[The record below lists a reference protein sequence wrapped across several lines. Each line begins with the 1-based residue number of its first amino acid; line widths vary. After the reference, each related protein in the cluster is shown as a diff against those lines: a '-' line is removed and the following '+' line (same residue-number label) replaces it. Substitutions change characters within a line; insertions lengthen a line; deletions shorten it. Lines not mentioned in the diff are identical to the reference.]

1 MTRRSI
7 LITGCSSGI
16 GLACARALNARG
28 WRVLATARNGEDIQR
43 LIEEEGVE
51 ALPLEL
57 SDPASVSACAEEAL
71 MRTDDKLFALF
82 NNAAFAQVG
91 AVEDL
96 SAELFRRQLEVNLVA
111 THELT
116 RSILP
121 SMRHNNEGRIVQCSS
136 VLGFVAG
143 PYRGAYCA
151 SKFALEALADSMR
164 LELRDTGI
172 RISIIQPGPIYSRFV
187 ATALAHFK
195 KTIDIESSPHR
206 ELYLERLKLMEAGGQ
221 KSFKLQPEAV
231 ASKLVHAVESSHPKS
246 RYRVTTPTH
255 VSAVL
260 KRILPTPLLDR
271 LLLKM

>member
-121 SMRHNNEGRIVQCSS
+121 SMRRNNEGRIVQCSS